1 MNSGNL
7 KAPPFPRP
15 APDYSTM
22 VLLVDDQAIVA
33 QAVRRMLKDLPDIDL
48 HYCADPIDAVNEAN
62 RIKPTVILQ
71 DLVMPSIDGL
81 DLVQLFRANPATADT
96 PIIVLSS
103 EEDSE
108 IKSRAFAVG
117 ANDYLVKLPDKNEL
131 IARIRYHSKACLNQL
146 QRDDAFRALRESQQ
160 QLLITNTKLISL
172 NQSLEEATRVKAEF
186 IANTSHEIRTP
197 MNGITGMTAL
207 LRETELTGE
216 QRDFVESIHSC
227 GESLLT
233 IIDDVLDFSKIE
245 SGRLDI
251 EEHPFN
257 VRTCM
262 EESVELLAAKAA
274 EKHLDLIYEL
284 EESVPATV
292 SGDVTRL
299 RQILVNLV
307 GNAVKF
313 TAVGEVLLKGGWAAP
328 GTASGMLH
336 FSVKD
341 TGIGIPAD
349 KLDRLFKSFSQVDS
363 STTRH
368 FGGTGLGLVISKR
381 LAEAMGGTM
390 WVETEA
396 GCGSTFHFTIQIER
410 VAATSVESWEEKR
423 PRLAG
428 RRLLIIEDNETNRRI
443 LKYWLER
450 FGMRCVAVATGLEAM
465 EQLQPGNSFDAAIVD
480 FELPDTDPLSLAEAI
495 RRLPGGQALH
505 LLLLT
510 SVRLRAG
517 DPRVFQTRISASI
530 HKPIRPR
537 QLFEALSQTFDRR
550 PASLRT
556 APAVMAFD
564 PSFATR
570 LPLRILMADDNRI
583 NQKVGRGFLEKLGY
597 KADVVGNGL
606 EVIEA
611 LQRQAYD
618 IIFLDIQMPEMDGYE
633 TARQIQLRWTD
644 RPRIIAMTGNA
655 MQGDREKCLAAGMD
669 DYVVKPVRIDDVRT
683 TLERWGHPPAVRI
696 GQPEKNAS

>member
-1 MNSGNL
+1 
-7 KAPPFPRP
+7 
-15 APDYSTM
+15 M

-48 HYCADPIDAVNEAN
+48 HYCADPIDAIKEAN
-62 RIKPTVILQ
+62 RIRPTVILQ

-81 DLVQLFRANPATADT
+81 DLVQLFRANPGTADT

-103 EEDSE
+103 QEDSE

-117 ANDYLVKLPDKNEL
+117 ANDYLVKLPDKTEL
-131 IARIRYHSKACLNQL
+131 IARIRYHSRACLNQL

-172 NQSLEEATRVKAEF
+172 NQRLEEATRVKAEF

-207 LRETELTGE
+207 LLETELTAE

-227 GESLLT
+227 GESLIT

-245 SGRLDI
+245 SGKLDL

-257 VRTCM
+257 IRTCV

-274 EKHLDLIYEL
+274 EKHLDIVYEL
-284 EESVPATV
+284 DECLPTTV

-313 TAVGEVLLKGGWAAP
+313 TAAGEVFLKGGWAEP
-328 GTASGMLH
+328 GSVSGLLH

-363 STTRH
+363 STTRQ

-390 WVETEA
+390 WVESEA
-396 GCGSTFHFTIQIER
+396 GGGSTFHFTIQIER
-410 VAATSVESWEEKR
+410 IAATSVESWDQKR
-423 PRLAG
+423 PHLDG
-428 RRLLIIEDNETNRRI
+428 RRVLVIEDNETNRRI

-450 FGMRCVAVATGLEAM
+450 FGMRCVAVATAREALG
-465 EQLQPGNSFDAAIVD
+465 QLQSEEAFDAAIID
-480 FELPDTDPLSLAEAI
+480 FELPDTDALSLAEEI
-495 RRLPGGQALH
+495 RKLPGGQALH

-510 SVRLRAG
+510 SVRLRVG
-517 DPRVFQTRISASI
+517 DPRAAQTRISVSI

-537 QLFEALSQTFDRR
+537 QLFDALSQTFDRR

-556 APAVMAFD
+556 APAAMAFD
-564 PSFATR
+564 PLFASR

-597 KADVVGNGL
+597 SADLAGDGL

-611 LQRQAYD
+611 LQRQPYD
-618 IIFLDIQMPEMDGYE
+618 LIFLDIQMPEMDGYE
-633 TARQIQLRWTD
+633 TARQIQLRWAD

-669 DYVVKPVRIDDVRT
+669 DYIVKPVRIDDIRT
-683 TLERWGHPPAVRI
+683 TLERWGSPLATRARPV
-696 GQPEKNAS
+696 

>member
-1 MNSGNL
+1 
-7 KAPPFPRP
+7 
-15 APDYSTM
+15 M
-22 VLLVDDQAIVA
+22 VLLIDDQAIVA

-48 HYCADPIDAVNEAN
+48 HYCADPIDADNEAN
-62 RIKPTVILQ
+62 RIRPTVILQ

-108 IKSRAFAVG
+108 VKSRAFAAG

-131 IARIRYHSKACLNQL
+131 IARIRYHSRACLNQL

-245 SGRLDI
+245 SGRLDL

-274 EKHLDLIYEL
+274 EKHLDIIYEL

-313 TAVGEVLLKGGWAAP
+313 TAVGEVLLKGGWAVP
-328 GTASGMLH
+328 GTGSGLLH

-341 TGIGIPAD
+341 TGIGIPAN

-390 WVETEA
+390 WVESEA

-410 VAATSVESWEEKR
+410 VAATSVESWEERR
-423 PRLAG
+423 PRLSG
-428 RRLLIIEDNETNRRI
+428 RRVLVIEDNETNRRI
-443 LKYWLER
+443 LRYWLER
-450 FGMRCVAVATGLEAM
+450 FGMRCVTVATALEAM
-465 EQLQPGNSFDAAIVD
+465 EQLQSESAFDAAIID
-480 FELPDTDPLSLAEAI
+480 FELPDTDTLSLAETI
-495 RRLPGGQALH
+495 RKLPGGQAVH

-510 SVRLRAG
+510 SVRLRVG
-517 DPRVFQTRISASI
+517 DPRAVQARISASI

-550 PASLRT
+550 PASVRT

-597 KADVVGNGL
+597 RADVVGNGL

-611 LQRQAYD
+611 LQRQPYD

-633 TARQIQLRWTD
+633 TARQIQLRWAD
-644 RPRIIAMTGNA
+644 RPRIVAMTGNA

-669 DYVVKPVRIDDVRT
+669 DYVVKPVRIEDLRA
-683 TLERWGHPPAVRI
+683 TLERWGHPLATRT
-696 GQPEKNAS
+696 GQFKKKAS